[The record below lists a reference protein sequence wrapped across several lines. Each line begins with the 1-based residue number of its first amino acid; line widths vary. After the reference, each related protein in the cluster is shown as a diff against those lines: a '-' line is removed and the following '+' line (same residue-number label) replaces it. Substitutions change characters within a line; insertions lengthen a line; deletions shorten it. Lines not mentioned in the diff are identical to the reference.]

1 MSKNQNA
8 FMAKID
14 AFGNVLQ
21 RSKIVS
27 FLMIL
32 MVFAAGVFLLWKMP
46 NESDL
51 PQLHEGEPVPEDIV
65 ARLQFKSK
73 DMKDVARIDFEC
85 RQNYI
90 LILRI
95 DPNRTKKILDGYKTM
110 MEEVRRRGA
119 AEKEEDY
126 EPLNTTD
133 EAIAGFVKALRGDL
147 FSYLLELGQD
157 KARNQAAEHLIEVV
171 VGKGIIM
178 EPVRSAEKEDAESG
192 ERPPQENS
200 VKLVKILDV
209 QDGIERLTDEPVPDD
224 RLLTPETAAR
234 ETAAGLWKLFPE
246 IQHVQQAAAEAAAEN
261 AEPEEEGPA
270 MTPEEM
276 QGKLKDFFSTLYKP
290 GNLSFDQKLTEKSI
304 EDEIRRKTAALPDIL
319 HKKGEIL
326 VSESKEKLSPPDY
339 QLYII
344 YRQLYDAHRLVKR
357 TWGSLLHK
365 ICLVAAL
372 IVLSWFFILNFH
384 PELVGNNRSIGLIVF
399 IVIFSMLFNCGI
411 MWLFNRLILDGRLAN
426 RIPLYLAMPF
436 ALPALMIASLYSGRS
451 AVFAGLFVAGVSAV
465 ALDLSF
471 PAFATGL
478 FVCAVGTASVRHVY
492 DYPKFFIRAFV
503 ACSLTMLFSA
513 IVFYQN
519 PDVLSFLW
527 RLVQSVCH
535 WQKPDLDI
543 SINQLGSCFVVPLV
557 NGIVTAGIAVVLI
570 MLMVS
575 ALDVTCSM
583 SYLSMI
589 DRNHPLLKKLQME
602 APGTYHHCERVAL
615 LAEEAANSVGA
626 MSLKAQA
633 YALYHDVGKLASPE
647 MFTENASGKDMF
659 KDKLPA
665 ESAAIIRNHV
675 EYGVQLAKKY
685 NLKTPLRRAIE
696 CHHGDD
702 FISFFYEK
710 EKERT
715 GTIPPEEPFRY
726 PGPRPEELET
736 VILMLAD
743 CCEAAVCSMDEPTE
757 DNVRALV
764 EKIFNGKLQRGQ
776 LDAADVTM
784 AQLAKI
790 RESFLKT
797 FKSMNHTRISYAR
810 HQAEEK
816 QS

>member
-1 MSKNQNA
+1 MSKDQNV
-8 FMAKID
+8 FLAKINE
-14 AFGNVLQ
+14 FGDCLQ
-21 RSKIVS
+21 KSKIVS
-27 FLMIL
+27 FLMLL

-65 ARLQFKSK
+65 TRIEFRCKN
-73 DMKDVARIDFEC
+73 MRDVARVRFER
-85 RQNYI
+85 RQDSV
-90 LILRI
+90 LIFKVDL
-95 DPNRTKKILDGYKTM
+95 NKSKKMTDGFKTM
-110 MEEVRRRGA
+110 LEEVRRRDA

-133 EAIAGFVKALRGDL
+133 EAIAGFVKGLDDDL
-147 FSYLLELGQD
+147 FFMLRELG
-157 KARNQAAEHLIEVV
+157 KNGQAAETLINVV
-171 VGKGIIM
+171 VGKGII
-178 EPVRSAEKEDAESG
+178 EKKAPTTLSENGNAVQTEQQ
-192 ERPPQENS
+192 PQPEELQGA
-200 VKLVKILDV
+200 VKNVKILDV
-209 QDGIERLTDEPVPDD
+209 DADGEKKIERLTDKPVPVDK
-224 RLLTPETAAR
+224 LPTPETAAE
-234 ETAAGLWKLFPE
+234 ETVDELWNMFLEILSDQQDNGSNVVAGKG
-246 IQHVQQAAAEAAAEN
+246 N
-261 AEPEEEGPA
+261 
-270 MTPEEM
+270 PEEM
-276 QGKLKDFFSTLYKP
+276 RKKLKVFLTNLYKT
-290 GNLSFDQKLTEKSI
+290 GNLSFDKDLTEKNVENEI
-304 EDEIRRKTAALPDIL
+304 EKAIKGLPDIL
-319 HKKGEIL
+319 HRKGEIL
-326 VSESKEKLSPPDY
+326 IPESSEKLSSPDFE
-339 QLYII
+339 LFEI
-344 YRQLYDAHRLVKR
+344 YRQKYDDHRLVKR
-357 TWGSLLHK
+357 TWSSLIHK

-411 MWLFNRLILDGRLAN
+411 MWLFNRLLLDGRLAN

-436 ALPALMIASLYSGRS
+436 ALPALMIAALYSGRS
-451 AVFAGLFVAGVSAV
+451 AVFAGMFVAGVSAV

-478 FVCAVGTASVRHVY
+478 FVCAVGTASVRHVF

-503 ACSLTMLFSA
+503 ACSITMLFSA

-519 PDVLSFLW
+519 PDVLAFLCN
-527 RLVQSVCH
+527 LVRSVWH
-535 WQKPDLDI
+535 WQKPDMNI
-543 SINQLGSCFVVPLV
+543 NINQLGSCLVVPLV
-557 NGIVTAGIAVVLI
+557 NGIVTAGVSVVLI

-659 KDKLPA
+659 KDKTPE
-665 ESAAIIRNHV
+665 ESAGIIRNHV

-710 EKERT
+710 EKELT

-726 PGPRPEELET
+726 PGPRPQEIET

-743 CCEAAVCSMDEPTE
+743 CCEAAVCSLEEPTE
-757 DNVRALV
+757 EKVREKV
-764 EKIFNGKLQRGQ
+764 EDIFNGKLRRGQ
-776 LDAADVTM
+776 LDAADITL

-810 HQAEEK
+810 HQEEEK
-816 QS
+816 QQ

>member
-1 MSKNQNA
+1 MSRNQSG
-8 FMAKID
+8 FMAWID
-14 AFGNVLQ
+14 SFGSFLQ

-65 ARLQFKSK
+65 ARIEFKCK
-73 DMKDVARIDFEC
+73 DMKDVGRIKFE
-85 RQNYI
+85 RGQNYV
-90 LILRI
+90 LILKI
-95 DPNRTKKILDGYKTM
+95 DSVRSNTILERFNSM
-110 MEEVRRRGA
+110 MDEIRRRGA
-119 AEKEEDY
+119 VEKEEDY

-133 EAIAGFVKALRGDL
+133 EATAGFVKRIEGEQ
-147 FSYLLELGQD
+147 FSSLLKLAQDDARSLAAKKMIEL
-157 KARNQAAEHLIEVV
+157 I
-171 VGKGIIM
+171 VGKGILTGSL
-178 EPVRSAEKEDAESG
+178 RSAKKEDADST
-192 ERPPQENS
+192 ERQQPDTSVKSKPENS
-200 VKLVKILDV
+200 VKYVKILDV
-209 QDGIERLTDEPVPDD
+209 QDGINRLSDEAVPDD
-224 RLLTPETAAR
+224 KLPTPETAAE
-234 ETAAGLWKLFPE
+234 ETVEKLLEILPKEQQDVGVINAATWVK
-246 IQHVQQAAAEAAAEN
+246 Q
-261 AEPEEEGPA
+261 
-270 MTPEEM
+270 EEM
-276 QGKLKDFFSTLYKP
+276 RTTLKEFFSDLYKT
-290 GNLSFDQKLTEKSI
+290 GNLSFDQKLTEVNL
-304 EDEIRRKTAALPDIL
+304 DNEINREIAALPDIL

-326 VSESKEKLSPPDY
+326 IPESKEKLSPPDY
-339 QLYII
+339 QLFEI
-344 YRQLYDAHRLVKR
+344 YRQQYDAYRLVQR
-357 TWGSLLHK
+357 TWGNLLHK

-384 PELVGNNRSIGLIVF
+384 PDIVGNNRSIGLIVF
-399 IVIFSMLFNCGI
+399 IVIFSMLFNYGV

-426 RIPLYLAMPF
+426 RFPLYLAMPF

-478 FVCAVGTASVRHVY
+478 FVCAVATASVRHVY

-503 ACSLTMLFSA
+503 SCSLTMLFSA
-513 IVFYQN
+513 LVFYQN
-519 PDVLSFLW
+519 PDVLSFLCH
-527 RLVQSVCH
+527 LVQSICH
-535 WQKPDLDI
+535 WQKPDLNI
-543 SINQLGSCFVVPLV
+543 SIEQLGSCFVVPLV
-557 NGIVTAGIAVVLI
+557 NGIVTAGISVVMI

-602 APGTYHHCERVAL
+602 APGTYHHSERVAL

-647 MFTENASGKDMF
+647 MFTENSSGKDMF
-659 KDKLPA
+659 KDKSPE

-696 CHHGDD
+696 SHHGDD

-715 GTIPPEEPFRY
+715 GTLPPEEPFRY
-726 PGPRPEELET
+726 PGPKPEELEV

-743 CCEAAVCSMDEPTE
+743 CCEAAVCSMDDPTE
-757 DNVRALV
+757 EKVRAKV
-764 EKIFNGKLQRGQ
+764 EEIINAKLRRGQ
-776 LDAADVTM
+776 LDAASVTM
-784 AQLAKI
+784 AQLTKI
-790 RESFLKT
+790 REAFLKT

-810 HQAEEK
+810 HQEEGK
-816 QS
+816 LL

>member
-1 MSKNQNA
+1 MSRNQNGIL
-8 FMAKID
+8 AKID
-14 AFGNVLQ
+14 EFEDYLQ
-21 RSKIVS
+21 RSKMVS

-65 ARLQFKSK
+65 AKIEFRCKN
-73 DMKDVARIDFEC
+73 MRDVARVKFE
-85 RQNYI
+85 RNQDSV
-90 LILRI
+90 LIFKV
-95 DPNRTKKILDGYKTM
+95 DSNQSKKMTEGFKTM
-110 MEEVRRRGA
+110 LEEVRRRGA

-133 EAIAGFVKALRGDL
+133 EAIAAFVKGLDGDL
-147 FSYLLELGQD
+147 FSMLKELG
-157 KARNQAAEHLIEVV
+157 KNGQAAETLINVI
-171 VGKGIIM
+171 VGKGIV
-178 EPVRSAEKEDAESG
+178 EKKAPAPVSENENAVRG
-192 ERPPQENS
+192 EQPQQTEGQS
-200 VKLVKILDV
+200 TVKNVKILDV
-209 QDGIERLTDEPVPDD
+209 DAEKKIERLTDKAVPADK
-224 RLLTPETAAR
+224 LPTPETAAE
-234 ETAAGLWKLFPE
+234 ETVEELWNMFLE
-246 IQHVQQAAAEAAAEN
+246 IQRDQQDRALTFFAGN
-261 AEPEEEGPA
+261 GYPA
-270 MTPEEM
+270 GALE
-276 QGKLKDFFSTLYKP
+276 KLKVFFTNLYKI
-290 GNLSFDQKLTEKSI
+290 GNLSFDKKLTEENVENEI
-304 EDEIRRKTAALPDIL
+304 EKAVKALPDIL
-319 HKKGEIL
+319 HRKGEIL
-326 VSESKEKLSPPDY
+326 IPESTENLSAPDFE
-339 QLYII
+339 LFEV
-344 YRQLYDAHRLVKR
+344 YRQEYDAQRQIKR
-357 TWGSLLHK
+357 TWGSLIHK

-372 IVLSWFFILNFH
+372 IILSWFFILNFH
-384 PELVGNNRSIGLIVF
+384 PDLVGNNRSIGVIVF
-399 IVIFSMLFNCGI
+399 VVIFSMLFNCGV
-411 MWLFNRLILDGRLAN
+411 MWLFNRLLLDGRLAN

-436 ALPALMIASLYSGRS
+436 ALPALMISALYSGRS
-451 AVFAGLFVAGVSAV
+451 AVFAGMFVAGVSAV

-503 ACSLTMLFSA
+503 ACSITMLFSA

-519 PDVLSFLW
+519 PDVLSFLCQ
-527 RLVQSVCH
+527 LVQSVWR
-535 WQKPDLDI
+535 WQKPDLNI
-543 SINQLGSCFVVPLV
+543 NINQLGSCLVVPLV
-557 NGIVTAGIAVVLI
+557 NGIVTAGVSVVLI

-659 KDKLPA
+659 RDKTPE

-715 GTIPPEEPFRY
+715 GTNPPEEPFRY

-743 CCEAAVCSMDEPTE
+743 CCEAAVCSLEDPTE
-757 DNVRALV
+757 EKVRAKV
-764 EKIFNGKLQRGQ
+764 EDIFNGKLRRGQ
-776 LDAADVTM
+776 LDAANITL

-810 HQAEEK
+810 HQEEEK
-816 QS
+816 KS